1 MTEQAPAMS
10 VYAGVRVLEW
20 LCEGIAAPYATRF
33 LADHGAD
40 VVKVEAPSGDP
51 YRAETGFPTLNRG
64 KRSVRSPERVDEL
77 IPKADLI
84 VVDRPG
90 LVLWLR
96 ERNPGAAI
104 VTMPPWGER
113 GPKVHDPASPNL
125 VAAATGIFWN
135 QQSYSEAPI
144 ELVVPLVGYA
154 AGCLGAVAA
163 AAGLFARA
171 RDRVAPTYE
180 VSWVAA
186 AAALQLGVEIQP
198 VDEAPVER
206 AGSAPMG
213 SKGRVPCYRLFEA
226 ADGLWFFC
234 ACGTPRFFQRLLEV
248 IGRADLIGDER
259 LPAPPWG
266 LMAPDAVAFSA
277 PILEDAF
284 ASRPRH
290 EWLKLLAEAD
300 IPAQPVQTRA
310 EFAASSVARHN
321 QLLVTVADPER
332 GEVTMGGVPLV
343 VEAAPG
349 VIAGPAPR
357 LGEHTDAALTE
368 WGSAPPVQALP
379 QADAD
384 EGPLHDLAVLDLSSF
399 IAGPLV
405 GRHLGMLGADVIKV
419 EAPTGDPFRAFGAPF
434 ASWNQGKR
442 SIVADLQSPEGRD
455 TAHRLARR
463 ADVAVENFRVGVSQ
477 RLGVDAATL
486 MALNPDLV
494 YLSSTGYG
502 VDPAM
507 DGIPAFD
514 PLLQALGGIMAAQ
527 GGMAASGDGAEPVFL
542 TVAVHD
548 VITPMIS
555 TFGVVAGLHHR
566 LQTGTGQ
573 LVRTSLAQTAVAAQ
587 AAEYTSF
594 AGSAEPTL
602 GGWDYAGGCEPTD
615 EPGEWRYVEG
625 GRSVSVERFGL
636 INSPLARDNGLATQ
650 FDHPEWGRM
659 WTLGQVIQGAGP
671 HPQRGPTLG
680 EHTAEVLAEL
690 AADPGVAAPAP
701 APSTVL

>member
-1 MTEQAPAMS
+1 MS
-10 VYAGVRVLEW
+10 VYSGVRVLEW
-20 LCEGIAAPYATRF
+20 ACEGIAAPYASRF
-33 LADHGAD
+33 FADHGAD
-40 VVKVEAPSGDP
+40 VVKVEAPGGDR
-51 YRAETGFPTLNRG
+51 YRAEVGFPTLNRG
-64 KRSVRSPERVDEL
+64 KRSVESPDRADEL

-90 LVLWLR
+90 LAGWLR

-104 VTMPPWGER
+104 VTIPPWGEH

-135 QQSYSEAPI
+135 QQSYTEAPV

-163 AAGLFARA
+163 AAALFARA
-171 RDRVAPTYE
+171 RDGVAPSYE
-180 VSWVAA
+180 VSGVAA
-186 AAALQLGVEIQP
+186 AAALQLGFEIQP
-198 VDEAPVER
+198 VGEDPAER

-234 ACGTPRFFQRLLEV
+234 ACGTPRFFERLLTL

-266 LMAPDAVAFSA
+266 LMDPDAVAFSA
-277 PILEDAF
+277 PLLEDAF
-284 ASRPRH
+284 ASRPRD
-290 EWLKLLAEAD
+290 EWLKLLAGAD

-310 EFAASSVARHN
+310 EFAASSVAREN
-321 QLLVTVADPER
+321 GLLVIVADPDR
-332 GEVTMGGVPLV
+332 GEVTMPGVPLV

-349 VIAGPAPR
+349 VVAGPAPR
-357 LGEHTDAALTE
+357 LGEHTDAVIAE
-368 WGSAPPVQALP
+368 WGAAPAVGTLP
-379 QADAD
+379 GANPAQ
-384 EGPLHDLAVLDLSSF
+384 GPLHDLSVLDLSSF

-405 GRHLGMLGADVIKV
+405 GRHLGMLGADVVKV

-442 SIVADLQSPEGRD
+442 SIVADLQTPEGRD
-455 TAHRLARR
+455 IAHRMARR

-477 RLGVDAATL
+477 RLRVDAATL
-486 MALNPDLV
+486 RAMNPNLV

-502 VDPAM
+502 SDPAM

-527 GGMAASGDGAEPVFL
+527 GGMAESGDGAEPVFL

-548 VITPMIS
+548 VFTPMIS
-555 TFGVVAGLHHR
+555 TFGVIAGLHHR
-566 LQTGTGQ
+566 LSTGTGQ
-573 LVRTSLAQTAVAAQ
+573 LIRTSLAHTAMASQ

-594 AGSAEPTL
+594 AGAPAPKP
-602 GGWDYAGGCEPTD
+602 GGWDHPGGCEPTGS
-615 EPGEWRYVEG
+615 GEWRYVEG
-625 GRSVSVERFGL
+625 TRSVPVERFGL
-636 INSPLARDNGLATQ
+636 INAPLAPANGLTNAVA
-650 FDHPEWGRM
+650 HPEWGA
-659 WTLGQVIQGAGP
+659 LGTVGQLVQGAGP
-671 HPQRGPTLG
+671 HPRRGPTLG
-680 EHTAEVLAEL
+680 EHTAEILAEI
-690 AADPGVAAPAP
+690 ADDTRRTGR
-701 APSTVL
+701 